1 MPESPKLFVSVIVFL
16 MGEKVQGNGS
26 WTVEV
31 KVQSVLQDPQ
41 SENENQ
47 RIRQKLKEI
56 TQ

>member
-26 WTVEV
+26 RTVEV

>member
-1 MPESPKLFVSVIVFL
+1 

-31 KVQSVLQDPQ
+31 KAQSVLQDPQ
-41 SENENQ
+41 SEHENQ
-47 RIRQKLKEI
+47 HIRQKLKEI

>member
-1 MPESPKLFVSVIVFL
+1 MS
-16 MGEKVQGNGS
+16 EKVQGNGS

>member
-16 MGEKVQGNGS
+16 MSEKVQGNGS

>member
-47 RIRQKLKEI
+47 RIRLKLKEI

>member
-31 KVQSVLQDPQ
+31 KVQSILQDPQ

-47 RIRQKLKEI
+47 HIRQKLKEI